1 MTDCTL
7 HCKNEHLTFDLVNTL
22 EELIAAVSI
31 ADKMVL
37 SPLVKD
43 GLLLIRGHLEAV
55 RKTLGKKD
63 STCQPVSDLTTSL
76 RELRQ
81 TLSNNL
87 AMGQDGLLTYCQ
99 SFAQLCLARSISG
112 RLIKILRHMASSCS
126 GLQELLVYMENVFV
140 TLDDFSKLEDR
151 LHYENKIVEEVVA
164 RCKEVL
170 QGQTKEHTNIYDEA
184 WDMVCKAKEQAKKE
198 GVPVVITLV
207 DKSAEVVMTYRMED
221 ALLVSTDMAY
231 KKAYTAV
238 AMKMPSKDL
247 APLTQPG
254 QWLFNLET
262 MTDNKVVSLAG
273 GIPIY
278 HGDQIIGAI
287 GISGGSADQDQRI
300 AEAGLA

>member
-43 GLLLIRGHLEAV
+43 GLFLIRGHLEAV
-55 RKTLGKKD
+55 RKTLDKKD
-63 STCQPVSDLTTSL
+63 STCQSVLDLTTSL
-76 RELRQ
+76 QELRQ
-81 TLSNNL
+81 TLPKDSAL
-87 AMGQDGLLTYCQ
+87 GQDGLLTYCQ
-99 SFAQLCLARSISG
+99 SSAQICLARSISG

-198 GVPVVITLV
+198 GIPVVITLV

-273 GIPIY
+273 GMPIY

>member
-273 GIPIY
+273 GMPIY

>member
-170 QGQTKEHTNIYDEA
+170 QGQTKEHINIYDEA

-198 GVPVVITLV
+198 GIPVVITLV

-273 GIPIY
+273 GMPIY

>member
-55 RKTLGKKD
+55 RKTLDKKD
-63 STCQPVSDLTTSL
+63 SECQNFSAMTSTIQQV
-76 RELRQ
+76 RQ
-81 TLSNNL
+81 TLPKDL
-87 AMGQDGLLTYCQ
+87 ALGQDRLLTYCQ
-99 SFAQLCLARSISG
+99 SAAQLCLSRSICG
-112 RLIKILRHMASSCS
+112 RLIKILRHLASDCS
-126 GLQELLVYMENVFV
+126 HLQELLVYMENVFV
-140 TLDDFSKLEDR
+140 ALDELSKLEDGFN
-151 LHYENKIVEEVVA
+151 YENQIVEQVVA

-170 QGQTKEHTNIYDEA
+170 QGQTKQHSNVYEEA
-184 WDMVCKAKEQAKKE
+184 WEMVCKAKKQAESE
-198 GVPVVITLV
+198 GIPVVITVV

-231 KKAYTAV
+231 KKAYTSV

-273 GIPIY
+273 GVPIY
-278 HGDQIIGAI
+278 NGDSIIGAI
-287 GISGGSADQDQRI
+287 GISGGSAEQDQRI
-300 AEAGLA
+300 AEAALV